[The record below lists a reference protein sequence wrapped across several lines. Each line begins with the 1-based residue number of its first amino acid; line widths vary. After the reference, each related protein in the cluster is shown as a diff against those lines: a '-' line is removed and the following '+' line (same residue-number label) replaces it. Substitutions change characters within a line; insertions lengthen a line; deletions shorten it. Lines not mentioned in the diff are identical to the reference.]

1 MVMYGMILF
10 SKFGIGESMVKQY
23 KQLLF
28 ILLYMSFFSS
38 PAQLKVIVT
47 GGAGFI
53 GSHLVEALLDRGD
66 HVVVIDNLSDY
77 YDVRIKQAN
86 IAQLERNQN
95 AANLSVYYE
104 SICNADKLDTI
115 FAQEQPD
122 VVCHLAAQAGVRFSI
137 EQPECYVQTNI
148 AGTLNLIQMAHKY
161 KVKHFVAASS
171 SSVYGNKAKGPFKE
185 DAVTD
190 FPCSPYAATK
200 KAAELLLSTYYHLY
214 KINCTCLRF
223 FTVYGPRGRPDMA
236 PFKFL
241 DEIYHDRTI
250 TQYGDGTS
258 LRDFTYVGDIVQA
271 LLLIID
277 KPQGFQIFNIGRGQ
291 PVKLNDFIQT
301 IERVVGK
308 KAIIKIEPMP
318 LGDVLL
324 THADVTKLSEHI
336 HYQPSVSLEEGIQSM
351 YDWYRET
358 YLPWVSRTHH

>member
-1 MVMYGMILF
+1 MWLI
-10 SKFGIGESMVKQY
+10 SSIGESVVNNY

-28 ILLYMSFFSS
+28 IMLYMSCLSTV
-38 PAQLKVIVT
+38 AQLKVIVT

-66 HVVVIDNLSDY
+66 HVIVIDNLTDY

-86 IAQLERNQN
+86 IDQLQHSKNSE
-95 AANLSVYYE
+95 NLSVYYE
-104 SICNADKLDTI
+104 DICDLVTLDNI
-115 FAQEQPD
+115 FAQEKPD

-137 EQPECYVQTNI
+137 EQPEYYVQANI
-148 AGTLNLIQMAHKY
+148 AGTLNIAQMTHKY
-161 KVKHFVAASS
+161 GVKHLVAASS
-171 SSVYGNKAKGPFKE
+171 SSVYGNKAQGPFKE
-185 DAVTD
+185 DTVTD

-200 KAAELLLSTYYHLY
+200 KAGELLLYTYHHLY
-214 KINCTCLRF
+214 QIPCTCLRF

-241 DEIYHDRTI
+241 DSIYHEKVI

-258 LRDFTYVGDIVQA
+258 LRDFTYVGDIVKA

-277 KPQGFQIFNIGRGQ
+277 KPRGFQIFNIGRGQ
-291 PVKLNDFIQT
+291 PIKLNDFIQT

-308 KAIIKIEPMP
+308 KANIKIEPMP

-336 HYQPSVSLEEGIQSM
+336 HYQPSVSLEEGIQNM
-351 YDWYRET
+351 YDWYQET
-358 YLPWVSRTHH
+358 YLPWVSRTRF

>member
-1 MVMYGMILF
+1 
-10 SKFGIGESMVKQY
+10 
-23 KQLLF
+23 
-28 ILLYMSFFSS
+28 MSFFSTI
-38 PAQLKVIVT
+38 AQLKVIVT

-53 GSHLVEALLDRGD
+53 GSHLVQALLDRGD
-66 HVVVIDNLSDY
+66 RVVVIDNLTDY

-86 IAQLERNQN
+86 IAQLEHSKN
-95 AANLSVYYE
+95 ADYLSVYYE
-104 SICNADKLDTI
+104 DICDVEKLDSI
-115 FAQEQPD
+115 FAQEKPD

-137 EQPECYVQTNI
+137 EEPEYYVQTNI
-148 AGTLNLIQMAHKY
+148 AGTLNVVQMACKY
-161 KVKHFVAASS
+161 GVKHFVAASS
-171 SSVYGNKAKGPFKE
+171 SSVYGNKAEGPFKE
-185 DAVTD
+185 DTITD

-200 KAAELLLSTYYHLY
+200 KAAEVLLYTYNHLY
-214 KINCTCLRF
+214 QIPCTCLRF

-241 DEIYHDRTI
+241 DAIYHDKTI

-271 LLLIID
+271 LLLIVD
-277 KPQGFQIFNIGRGQ
+277 KPRGFQIFNIGRGQ
-291 PVKLNDFIQT
+291 PIKLNDFIQT

-308 KAIIKIEPMP
+308 KAIIKVEPMP

-351 YDWYRET
+351 YDWYKET
-358 YLPWVSRTHH
+358 YLPWVSRNQF